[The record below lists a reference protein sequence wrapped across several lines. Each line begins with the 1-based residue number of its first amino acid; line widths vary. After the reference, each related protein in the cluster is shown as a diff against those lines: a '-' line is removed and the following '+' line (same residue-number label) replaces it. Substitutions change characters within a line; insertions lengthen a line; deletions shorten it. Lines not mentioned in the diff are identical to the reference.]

1 MDFAAAAA
9 AAGGVSDFGFDVDP
23 NIDPELAL
31 ALRVSM
37 EEERARREAAA
48 KRAAEEAGRQEK
60 GEEAQPQ
67 SDSQNATSTATEKTS
82 DPMDEDDA
90 LLKQALALSM
100 NIPGSDSSAGDAQT
114 SEETNDDQELALAS
128 GGRPKRSKCERSA
141 SIFAGPIRV
150 ARPNVTTASNDT
162 FGSVVATDDLLTIGP
177 NVTSRVIGNAQGL
190 WVSTGREVSCLTVYM
205 DFGFTVGEFNGSSIS
220 IFSRNPVSQTER
232 ELAVVGGRG
241 KFRMAQGYAQL
252 KTYYVNFTTGD
263 AIVEYKVTVIH

>member
-1 MDFAAAAA
+1 MEK
-9 AAGGVSDFGFDVDP
+9 SL
-23 NIDPELAL
+23 ILAL
-31 ALRVSM
+31 VLVLGTAVAVAPCRGYYSG
-37 EEERARREAAA
+37 
-48 KRAAEEAGRQEK
+48 AEPYVPAPKKVTHLHFFLQDIMS
-60 GEEAQPQ
+60 GENP
-67 SDSQNATSTATEKTS
+67 
-82 DPMDEDDA
+82 
-90 LLKQALALSM
+90 
-100 NIPGSDSSAGDAQT
+100 SAVV
-114 SEETNDDQELALAS
+114 
-128 GGRPKRSKCERSA
+128 
-141 SIFAGPIRV
+141 V

-177 NVTSRVIGNAQGL
+177 NVTSGVIGNAQGL